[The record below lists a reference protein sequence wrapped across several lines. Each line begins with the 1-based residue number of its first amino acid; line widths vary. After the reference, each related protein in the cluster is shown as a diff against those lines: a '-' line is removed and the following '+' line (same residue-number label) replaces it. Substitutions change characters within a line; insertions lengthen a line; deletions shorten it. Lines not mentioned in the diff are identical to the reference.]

1 MREHSDVAARAPC
14 GACAVSGACLAGVV
28 TLLADVTSGELP
40 WGKLRFGAATGD
52 DPTTG
57 ALFRDFVVT
66 SRQAAP

>member
-1 MREHSDVAARAPC
+1 MEGPRLRLYAND
-14 GACAVSGACLAGVV
+14 
-28 TLLADVTSGELP
+28 TLLADVTNDDFP

-66 SRQAAP
+66 SRQAAS